1 MAAWRPGARCPAA
14 NNVIAGHSAPR
25 ACRGGGWLR
34 PWGAPRGCAQRI
46 KAYVSRGAHPRGQ
59 TAAPAWP
66 KGTQPGLGG
75 ALANALL
82 ASGGGVHVQ
91 DCMRVL

>member
-1 MAAWRPGARCPAA
+1 M
-14 NNVIAGHSAPR
+14 
-25 ACRGGGWLR
+25 R

-66 KGTQPGLGG
+66 KGTQPSLGG
-75 ALANALL
+75 ALAMRCLL
-82 ASGGGVHVQ
+82 PVVG
-91 DCMRVL
+91 CMCKIV